1 VFVGVTVLRTS
12 SLITIKLTNSFQ
24 SCIRFNDFGFNHL
37 DMHKLTLRKNEE
49 RRLHAGHQWIFSNE
63 LVDVPKH
70 IPAGEVVALYSHSN
84 RFLGIGFFNPHSL
97 ISFRLLSEVQQEVSQ
112 AFFEARLQQAYNLR
126 KKLYPESR
134 TNAFRLIHAESDR
147 LSGLIIDKF
156 DSVFSVQTFSAGM
169 EKHLPNICNA
179 LKSLFSPKAIV
190 IRNESELR
198 LMEGLSQYKRVEFGS
213 LNGTVEI
220 YDEDLFYEVDVLN
233 GHKTGFFLDQRE
245 NRKAIRPF
253 AQNADVLDVFTSDGG
268 FALNACKA
276 QAKSVLA
283 IDASDDA
290 LARTTRNAERNGF
303 SQLQTLKAD
312 AFNVLEEF
320 VKEKRQYNLVML
332 DPPSLTKSK
341 KTVATALQA
350 YRKLNRLGIS
360 LVKPGGFFATSS
372 CSHHIGESEFFETV
386 QKASNDAKREC
397 VLLQKSSQ
405 APDHPVLLAMP
416 ETKYLKFGLFFV
428 R

>member
-1 VFVGVTVLRTS
+1 
-12 SLITIKLTNSFQ
+12 
-24 SCIRFNDFGFNHL
+24 
-37 DMHKLTLRKNEE
+37 MHKLTLRKNEE
-49 RRLHAGHQWIFSNE
+49 RRLHFGHQWIFSNE
-63 LVDVPKH
+63 LADVPKH
-70 IPAGEVVALYSHSN
+70 IPAGEVVALYSHSS

-97 ISFRLLSEVQQEVSQ
+97 ISFRLLSEIQQDVSQ
-112 AFFEARLQQAYNLR
+112 AFFEERFKQAYNLR
-126 KKLYPESR
+126 KTLYPESR
-134 TNAFRLIHAESDR
+134 TNAFRLVHAESDR
-147 LSGLIIDKF
+147 LPGLIIDKF

-169 EKHLPNICNA
+169 EKHLGDICNA
-179 LKSLFSPKAIV
+179 LQSLFSPTAIV
-190 IRNESELR
+190 IRNESDLR
-198 LMEGLSQYKRVEFGS
+198 LLEGLNQYKRVEFGS
-213 LNGTVEI
+213 VNGKVEI
-220 YDEDLFYEVDVLN
+220 YDDEIFYEVDILN

-253 AQNADVLDVFTSDGG
+253 AHNADVLDVFTSDGG

-276 QAKSVLA
+276 NANQVLA

-290 LARTTRNAERNGF
+290 LTRATHNAQRNGF

-312 AFNVLEEF
+312 AFEVLETF
-320 VKEKRQYNLVML
+320 VKEQRQYDLVMI

-360 LVKPGGFFATSS
+360 LVKPSGFFATSS
-372 CSHHIGESEFFETV
+372 CSHHVGESEFFETV
-386 QKASNDAKREC
+386 QKASRDAKREI
-397 VLLQKSSQ
+397 VLLQKASQ

-416 ETKYLKFGLFFV
+416 ETQYLKFGLFLV

>member
-1 VFVGVTVLRTS
+1 
-12 SLITIKLTNSFQ
+12 
-24 SCIRFNDFGFNHL
+24 
-37 DMHKLTLRKNEE
+37 MHKLTLRKNEE
-49 RRLHAGHQWIFSNE
+49 RRLQSGHQWVFSNE

-84 RFLGIGFFNPHSL
+84 HFLGIGFFHPHSL
-97 ISFRLLSEVQQEVSQ
+97 ISFRLLSKVQQDISQ
-112 AFFEARLQQAYNLR
+112 SFFEARFKCAYELR
-126 KKLYPESR
+126 KTLYPESR

-169 EKHLPNICNA
+169 EARLGEICNA
-179 LKSLFSPKAIV
+179 LQSLFSPTAIV
-190 IRNESELR
+190 LRNESDLR
-198 LMEGLSQYKRVEFGS
+198 LLEGLNQYKRIEFGS
-213 LNGTVEI
+213 VTGKIEI
-220 YDEDLFYEVDVLN
+220 YDDDIFYAVDVLN

-253 AQNADVLDVFTSDGG
+253 AQNANVLDVFTSDGG

-276 QAKSVLA
+276 HAKHVLA

-290 LARTTRNAERNGF
+290 LTRATHNAERNGF
-303 SQLQTLKAD
+303 SQLQPLKAD
-312 AFNVLEEF
+312 AFEVLEEF
-320 VKEKRQYNLVML
+320 VKERRQYDLVMI

-341 KTVATALQA
+341 KTIATALQA

-360 LVKPGGFFATSS
+360 LVKPSGFFATSS
-372 CSHHIGESEFFETV
+372 CSHHVGESEFFETV

-397 VLLQKSSQ
+397 VLLQKASQ

-416 ETKYLKFGLFFV
+416 ETKYLKFGLFWI